1 MSNPYQTPQYAGGV
15 SPLAADVDREKL
27 RRVAKYQQWVIYAV
41 LANLLVYLGAVALQI
56 AGFEAIGQLMILLL
70 LPIALFAMVAIALL
84 ANELYNVAVAV
95 VCALLMLV
103 PCISLITL
111 LVVNGGAT
119 KYLQQRGVKVGFMG
133 ANPNLI

>member
-1 MSNPYQTPQYAGGV
+1 MSNPYQTPQYVGGV
-15 SPLAADVDREKL
+15 SPFAADVDREKL

-56 AGFEAIGQLMILLL
+56 AGFEAISQLMILLL

-84 ANELYNVAVAV
+84 ANELYNVAAAV
-95 VCALLMLV
+95 ICALLMLV